1 MFGDDKNNVFSRNYF
16 LLKKEIDDS
25 VPMRKLNQRK
35 VRWIIK
41 EVDNQE
47 RSIYRIA
54 KIQDITPQ
62 WTRELH
68 RQYHTTSQYPYP
80 KKSGRKPRPITE
92 EEKKIVLEI
101 RQQHPLNALTLEKVL
116 AEQNIHIGHNRIHR
130 ILKEEGLVKD
140 EPHKQRR
147 RKWVRY
153 ERRYSNSLWHA
164 DWFEQTNEQIILL
177 EDDASRFITGCG
189 VFRNATSENA
199 VNVFKQAI
207 QRYGIPRQVM
217 TDHGVQFT
225 SLPRI
230 TCANPRINEFQ
241 QVLKQYG
248 VLHIK
253 ARVKHPQSNGKVE
266 RVGQTIEKLRK
277 HFPSWDETIMYYNFK
292 RPHSSLENGRLRT
305 PYQAFQDK
313 IREKNLR

>member
-1 MFGDDKNNVFSRNYF
+1 MSVFSRNYF

-35 VRWIIK
+35 VRWIIR

-68 RQYHTTSQYPYP
+68 RQYQTTSQYPYP
-80 KKSGRKPRPITE
+80 KKAGRKPKPITE
-92 EEKKIVLEI
+92 EEKKIVLAI
-101 RQQHPLNALTLEKVL
+101 RKQHPLNALILEKIL
-116 AEQNIHIGHNRIHR
+116 TEQNIHIGHNRIHR

-164 DWFEQTNEQIILL
+164 DWFEQTHEQIILF
-177 EDDASRFITGCG
+177 EDDASRFITGFG
-189 VFRNATSENA
+189 VFKNANMENS
-199 VNVFKQAI
+199 NQILHQAI
-207 QRYGIPRQVM
+207 LTYGRPKQMM
-217 TDHGVQFT
+217 TDHGPQFT
-225 SLPRI
+225 SIPRKS
-230 TCANPRINEFQ
+230 CPDPKENMFQ
-241 QVLKQYG
+241 QLLKQHG
-248 VLHIK
+248 ILHIK

-266 RVGQTIEKLRK
+266 RVGQTIEQLRK
-277 HFPSWDETIMYYNFK
+277 HFPTWDDAIYYYNFQ
-292 RPHSSLENGRLRT
+292 RPHSSLENGHLRT

-313 IREKNLR
+313 MREKNLR